1 MNVLPQNILAAP
13 DPVDV
18 FYAKDQLCDNEGS
31 KKQKNKKRK
40 QNRKPNQDAPEEEE
54 KCYAQ
59 ESPHDN
65 KEEKD
70 RAEQPTS
77 REQLLAKAR
86 VFCASAD
93 EWIAIRDLNS
103 PQLEAYLEQKAYE
116 NHAKISRGLVQV
128 IHSSLA
134 EVMDQLS
141 RANGHVKQEIRC
153 DLTLAEALHSEL
165 ANILYLIN
173 NRIKIIALLAV
184 DTWNGKQKQRR
195 LTNLNQL
202 TGSGAADSAA
212 EIEEAH
218 STASSTAGSAQ

>member
-1 MNVLPQNILAAP
+1 MNVLPQNILQQQAP

-18 FYAKDQLCDNEGS
+18 FYAKDQLCDDEGS

-59 ESPHDN
+59 EHDN
-65 KEEKD
+65 EEEKD
-70 RAEQPTS
+70 RAEQQPTS

-93 EWIAIRDLNS
+93 EWIAVRDLNS

-202 TGSGAADSAA
+202 TGSGEAA

-218 STASSTAGSAQ
+218 NNTAGSAQ